1 MWLIFLFGVAG
12 YLMRKLNYPMAPA
25 VLAIVLGPL
34 AEKAFRQTLIGEHG
48 DVTVFFTR
56 PLSGTF
62 MLLALALFLYPLY
75 LSRKRRK
82 EAAAER
88 GEGA

>member
-1 MWLIFLFGVAG
+1 
-12 YLMRKLNYPMAPA
+12 MAPA

-48 DVTVFFTR
+48 DATVFFTR

-62 MLLALALFLYPLY
+62 MVLALALFLYPLY
-75 LSRKRRK
+75 LNHRRRKRQ
-82 EAAAER
+82 AAEN
-88 GEGA
+88 GEGS